1 MSHLLGSIYFVRL
14 CLETYYNYRLSRQQ
28 SHLDTLQKQRDTII
42 TKLKAATRYDTT
54 QQLLDKYG
62 GPPAR
67 PKQKSPST
75 NPRKPSS
82 SENKLP
88 STGPQ
93 AGRQRILP
101 PPTANIPRQPSSS
114 HSAVPASAPN
124 TPNRSTPLSPG
135 TSPNNPPL
143 TAAAATPPWSSQHSP
158 SLSPDDSASFAP
170 NAFPAQSHYPPT
182 YSDAAAGGKWYDRL
196 LDVLL
201 GEDETNAKNRL
212 ALICRKC
219 RLVNGQAPPGV
230 KRVEDVG
237 RWRCAGCGVM
247 NGEER
252 EEDEVGRL
260 VERIKGREM
269 GEEKEGGN
277 LVEEEGN
284 EGGKTG
290 GEDVREG
297 KMEEEESDVTQYSE
311 DEMEAREKSKSRRK
325 GRKKG

>member
-1 MSHLLGSIYFVRL
+1 M
-14 CLETYYNYRLSRQQ
+14 
-28 SHLDTLQKQRDTII
+28 
-42 TKLKAATRYDTT
+42 
-54 QQLLDKYG
+54 
-62 GPPAR
+62 
-67 PKQKSPST
+67 
-75 NPRKPSS
+75 
-82 SENKLP
+82 
-88 STGPQ
+88 
-93 AGRQRILP
+93 
-101 PPTANIPRQPSSS
+101 
-114 HSAVPASAPN
+114 
-124 TPNRSTPLSPG
+124 
-135 TSPNNPPL
+135 
-143 TAAAATPPWSSQHSP
+143 
-158 SLSPDDSASFAP
+158 
-170 NAFPAQSHYPPT
+170 
-182 YSDAAAGGKWYDRL
+182 
-196 LDVLL
+196 LL